1 MIVLY
6 KRNIKDL
13 LRKRLYMNKE
23 FLPIRINNEK
33 IIYKDYDNFYLQN
46 ENLINEDLYI
56 YEILK
61 KKWMHINNF
70 FIKLVVKYKNY
81 WLR

>member
-1 MIVLY
+1 
-6 KRNIKDL
+6 
-13 LRKRLYMNKE
+13 MNKE

-61 KKWMHINNF
+61 KK
-70 FIKLVVKYKNY
+70 
-81 WLR
+81 

>member
-1 MIVLY
+1 
-6 KRNIKDL
+6 
-13 LRKRLYMNKE
+13 MNKE